1 LTHINRWINN
11 LQNKDRS
18 IITHAHEDSSMDAPI
33 PNMLVSSSSKANPS
47 IGAIA

>member
-1 LTHINRWINN
+1 
-11 LQNKDRS
+11 
-18 IITHAHEDSSMDAPI
+18 MDAPI